1 METIMDI
8 KKCKSLDEARVE
20 IDKLDDKIVE
30 LIAQRNA
37 YIKQIA
43 HFKNS
48 IEEIK
53 SEDRISSVI
62 NRLRAKAIE
71 LNLSPNLI
79 NDIYIRLIDD
89 MVESE
94 ISEFKNAK
102 NF

>member
-1 METIMDI
+1 MNI
-8 KKCKSLDEARVE
+8 KKCKTLEEARVE

-43 HFKNS
+43 HFKTS

-53 SEDRISSVI
+53 SEDRISDVI
-62 NRLRAKAIE
+62 SLARAKAIE
-71 LNLSPNLI
+71 LGLSPNLI
-79 NDIYIRLIDD
+79 NDIYIRMIDE

-94 ISEFKNAK
+94 VAEFKNAK
-102 NF
+102 VY

>member
-1 METIMDI
+1 MDI
-8 KKCKSLDEARVE
+8 KKCKTLDEARIE
-20 IDKLDDKIVE
+20 IDKVDNKIVE
-30 LIAQRNA
+30 LIALRNA

-48 IEEIK
+48 IDEIK
-53 SEDRISSVI
+53 SKDRIDDVI
-62 NRLRAKAIE
+62 NRARTKAIE
-71 LNLSPNLI
+71 LDLSSNLI
-79 NDIYIRLIDD
+79 NDIYIRMIDE